1 MLSLLSPLLAKDF
14 SIMAYIP
21 NFEEN
26 DDVVITLGIF
36 GVQHDGITDFKRS
49 VITSLWELLN
59 ESADRVEYLQNDQ
72 QGQGDRMGRNCTTTF
87 LAYWGNCRQY
97 RTWNESKDFQNLWT
111 SLPDDAG
118 VWREILTVPKSRFT
132 GSMSVDTPWGL
143 NAVVGT
149 KSTLDIGYW
158 GVFRKRMSEVT
169 DKHTEPGDTFTSE
182 YVTPHAKSRRAGEGK
197 KIIDLEIPLNGTIR
211 RGRVKVSKVPDNLFF
226 LHEGQRKLK
235 SADGVIGSWMDR
247 VQPLFESFKQ
257 HLIKERNKNGVV
269 AYEAYVARK
278 NSSSVALDKGSLT
291 NQVVGI
297 DPTVNIEELE
307 ADLIIETNQLIYWL
321 DMAHFELSGRAF
333 HNHVKLRKE
342 TMGLIAPGG
351 EGFNDKNAS
360 LYVEMCVLK
369 SSDVEAEYIGCREGT
384 GLMMF
389 ADIQNGSQRL

>member
-1 MLSLLSPLLAKDF
+1 
-14 SIMAYIP
+14 MAYIP
-21 NFEEN
+21 NFDEN
-26 DDVVITLGIF
+26 DVVITLGIF
-36 GVQHDGITDFKRS
+36 GVQHDGVTDFKKS
-49 VITSLWELLN
+49 VINSLWGLLHK
-59 ESADRVEYLQNDQ
+59 SADRVEYLQNEQ
-72 QGQGDRMGRNCTTTF
+72 QGQVDRMGRNCTTTF
-87 LAYWGNCRQY
+87 LAYWGDCREYQI
-97 RTWNESKDFQNLWT
+97 WNESKEFQNLWN

-118 VWREILTVPKSRFT
+118 VWREVLTVPKSRFT

-149 KSTLDIGYW
+149 KPTLDIGYW

-169 DKHTEPGDTFTSE
+169 DKHTVLGDTFTSK
-182 YVTPHAKSRRAGEGK
+182 YVTQHAKSRAGEGK
-197 KIIDLEIPLNGTIR
+197 KIVDLEIPPSSAIR
-211 RGRVKVSKVPDNLFF
+211 LGRLKVSRVPDNLFF

-235 SADGVIGSWMDR
+235 RADGVIGSWMDR

-269 AYEAYVARK
+269 AYEAYIARK
-278 NSSSVALDKGSLT
+278 NSSSALDKSRLT
-291 NQVVGI
+291 NQVIGI

-307 ADLIIETNQLIYWL
+307 ADRIIETNQLIYWL

-342 TMGLIAPGG
+342 TTGLIAPGG
-351 EGFNDKNAS
+351 EGYNDKNAS

-369 SSDVEAEYIGCREGT
+369 SSDVEAEYIGCKEGT

-389 ADIQNGSQRL
+389 ADMQF